1 MRSFIVSA
9 AALLSALPAALAQT
23 HTACNALNTTGCP
36 NMPALGGNAT
46 FTFNDTLYPKVWT
59 KKNQG
64 DAVWGTKGAVLTVAR
79 SGDSPQ
85 LTSNFYM
92 LFGRFEA
99 VLKTAPGRGII
110 SSAILQSEVLDE
122 IDWEWMG
129 GNTTHTF
136 TNYYG
141 KGNTTVGNR
150 GADFPMANPQEDFH
164 NYTLDWTKERTQWW
178 LDGKMVRQL
187 NFGDALPGGKNYPQ
201 TPMNIRIGVWSGGD
215 AKNNH
220 PDTVTWAG
228 GPTDFSQGP
237 FSMVLQS
244 VYAKD
249 YTSAKE
255 YSWEGMDASGSWEKV
270 KVIEG
275 KSPVLQEI
283 EKPSGVKNR
292 WKALSKTAQIAI
304 IASIAGFVVI
314 IFCLIVFCCIRQRRA
329 GRREF
334 AANQAMED
342 KEAAELLQFKAQQSS
357 NGKFGY
363 NRI

>member
-1 MRSFIVSA
+1 
-9 AALLSALPAALAQT
+9 
-23 HTACNALNTTGCP
+23 
-36 NMPALGGNAT
+36 MPALGGNAT
-46 FTFNDTLYPKVWT
+46 FAFNDTLYPKVWT

-64 DAVWGTKGAVLTVAR
+64 SVVWGSKGAIMTVER

-85 LTSNFYM
+85 LVSNFYM

-99 VLKTAPGRGII
+99 VIKAAPGRGII

-122 IDWEWMG
+122 IDWEWLG
-129 GNTTHTF
+129 GNDTHVF

-141 KGNTTVGNR
+141 KGNTTVGDR
-150 GADFPMANPQEDFH
+150 GFDLHMENPQEKFH
-164 NYTLDWTKERTQWW
+164 NYTIDWTKDRTQWW
-178 LDGKMVRQL
+178 LDGKMVREL
-187 NFGDALPGGKNYPQ
+187 KFGDALPGGKNYPQ
-201 TPMNIRIGVWSGGD
+201 TPMNIRVGIWSGGD

-220 PDTVTWAG
+220 PETVKWAG
-228 GPTDFSQGP
+228 GPTDFKEGP

-249 YTSAKE
+249 YTTAKE

-270 KVIEG
+270 KVIQGG

-283 EKPSGVKNR
+283 EKPSGVRNR

-304 IASIAGFVVI
+304 IASIAGFVLI
-314 IFCLIVFCCIRQRRA
+314 LACLLVFCCIRQRRA

-334 AANQAMED
+334 AANKAMDE
-342 KEAAELLQFKAQQSS
+342 KEAAELLQYKQDQQA
-357 NGKFGY
+357 NGKFRY